1 MCQLLVPFLIT
12 ESICI
17 GFNMFSL
24 YSFDLCKEL
33 IENMFELTYI
43 LLAKTIIGTDW
54 SSYDG
59 RPD

>member
-12 ESICI
+12 ESIRI

-24 YSFDLCKEL
+24 YSFDLCGEL

-43 LLAKTIIGTDW
+43 LLAKIIIGTDW
-54 SSYDG
+54 SSYDR